1 MTGIFSFL
9 HSGISFTSEIT
20 NCNYQAVGWCE
31 KSEVYAGP
39 SVRVSGRW
47 NIELFCCTG
56 STGLHLCQTL
66 LGAACGQGLGLSFR
80 GLCTGLAEGE
90 WHTGWL
96 SGCISP
102 LMSEGGKSSHSL
114 DHCPSDSSV
123 QRETS
128 GQGWCVSWCG
138 QWKWKFCGCCEVFFH
153 KAFPHYTFP
162 PSEAS
167 RGHVQFPF

>member
-114 DHCPSDSSV
+114 DHCPSWLISAERDLRAGLVCFLMWTVEVEVLWMLWSV
-123 QRETS
+123 LS
-128 GQGWCVSWCG
+128 
-138 QWKWKFCGCCEVFFH
+138 
-153 KAFPHYTFP
+153 
-162 PSEAS
+162 
-167 RGHVQFPF
+167 